1 MVTIEQR
8 VRRLLRYRTFWF
20 PSCAQAAEISE
31 SLRPDDVVRFFA
43 VSPALHGP
51 AHLVEHYKFDTL
63 WINLSAG
70 PEAVLNGM
78 KRKSCRYEIRRAE
91 KMLNRVAIEIG
102 SEKANRDFLKVYSG
116 FTRAKGLP
124 GLRPRWIQD
133 NSAHCETLVLY
144 LDSQPLC
151 SHVLLRDPET
161 SIVRLLYSGSRRL
174 ESPERSA
181 ACGTLNRYLHW
192 HENAALFRTGVPDLR
207 LWRPRAPGIHFSFQV
222 IVWRCCPSSTLLPV
236 ERHAMGREA
245 RQAC

>member
-51 AHLVEHYKFDTL
+51 PHLVEHYKFDTL

-91 KMLNRVAIEIG
+91 KMLNRVAIEVG
-102 SEKANRDFLKVYSG
+102 SEKANRDFLKVYGRNKHREGCSIPAVDVWNLPSG
-116 FTRAKGLP
+116 QQR
-124 GLRPRWIQD
+124 
-133 NSAHCETLVLY
+133 V
-144 LDSQPLC
+144 
-151 SHVLLRDPET
+151 
-161 SIVRLLYSGSRRL
+161 
-174 ESPERSA
+174 
-181 ACGTLNRYLHW
+181 
-192 HENAALFRTGVPDLR
+192 
-207 LWRPRAPGIHFSFQV
+207 
-222 IVWRCCPSSTLLPV
+222 
-236 ERHAMGREA
+236 A
-245 RQAC
+245 R

>member
-43 VSPALHGP
+43 VSPALQGP
-51 AHLVEHYKFDTL
+51 PHLVEHYKFDTL
-63 WINLSAG
+63 WINLSSG

-91 KMLNRVAIEIG
+91 KMLNRVAIEVG
-102 SEKANRDFLKVYSG
+102 SEKANRDFLKVYSRNKRQSTSG
-116 FTRAKGLP
+116 ISRAV
-124 GLRPRWIQD
+124 
-133 NSAHCETLVLY
+133 SSVC
-144 LDSQPLC
+144 
-151 SHVLLRDPET
+151 
-161 SIVRLLYSGSRRL
+161 
-174 ESPERSA
+174 
-181 ACGTLNRYLHW
+181 TLNPYLHW
-192 HENAALFRTGVPDLR
+192 HENAALLRTGVPDLR
-207 LWRPRAPGIHFSFQV
+207 LWRPRAPGIHLSFQV
-222 IVWRCCPSSTLLPV
+222 IVWRCCPASTLVSV